1 MQIAEPFHL
10 LHHPSDDTWS
20 LTLSDMDWRH
30 LHSLFDA
37 LGFEGNGY
45 LWEGIVQLAVG
56 NELPEIADD
65 LDYDCEGGMFCVV
78 SAGPEPLRRLHGVLH
93 RILNNPDEVRTL
105 LTSVDRDFFDD

>member
-37 LGFEGNGY
+37 LGFEC
-45 LWEGIVQLAVG
+45 A
-56 NELPEIADD
+56 
-65 LDYDCEGGMFCVV
+65 V
-78 SAGPEPLRRLHGVLH
+78 SAALK
-93 RILNNPDEVRTL
+93 DF
-105 LTSVDRDFFDD
+105 VD